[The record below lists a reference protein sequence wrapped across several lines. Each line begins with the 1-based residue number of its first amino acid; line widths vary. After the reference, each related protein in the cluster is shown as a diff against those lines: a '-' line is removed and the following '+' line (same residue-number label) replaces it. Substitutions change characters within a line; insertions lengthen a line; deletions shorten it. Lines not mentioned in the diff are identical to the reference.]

1 MPAIAEI
8 DIGARIICQAERFG
22 DNGADAEMWI
32 AKLESFVAGRDRDCR
47 AKHRDGGRRPR
58 KGPSRRYIA
67 DKFKAPRMNAVEDFQ
82 ALHLANRG
90 YESRLRSKLLHD
102 EEVLANARDFLMKVP
117 CLGGFDALIA
127 KMAIVLPPSSLDSR
141 RPNTARTRSR
151 RQTWPSM
158 RRSTVSDP
166 RWEARMRNWSPQ
178 PVGSPAV

>member
-1 MPAIAEI
+1 
-8 DIGARIICQAERFG
+8 
-22 DNGADAEMWI
+22 
-32 AKLESFVAGRDRDCR
+32 
-47 AKHRDGGRRPR
+47 
-58 KGPSRRYIA
+58 
-67 DKFKAPRMNAVEDFQ
+67 MNAVEDFQ

-141 RPNTARTRSR
+141 RPSTARTRSM

-166 RWEARMRNWSPQ
+166 RWEARMRNWSLATSWIS
-178 PVGSPAV
+178 GCMSSRGG